1 MNNSPEF
8 RRECEARYVLKMDP
22 DKREE
27 FYRGARIKRGPNAV
41 NELIKEVKKQE
52 AQHVLKMNHAGRQE
66 YYKVVLETQGRGEV
80 NKLIAE
86 VNKQRRRENSQEM
99 AA

>member
-8 RRECEARYVLKMDP
+8 RRECEARHVLKMSYENRQHFYE
-22 DKREE
+22 KARE
-27 FYRGARIKRGPNAV
+27 KRGVVAV
-41 NELIKEVKKQE
+41 DELIKEVKRQE
-52 AQHVLKMNHAGRQE
+52 ANHVLKMNRAARQE
-66 YYKVVLETQGRGEV
+66 YYKVVLETRGRGEV
-80 NKLIAE
+80 NKLISE